1 VTRGVPARDGDGFA
15 PIESYGVIG
24 DGKSAAL
31 VAADGSIDWW
41 AVPALDSPPLFAAL
55 LDPVGEPRPP
65 AGGHFALE
73 PTVKYRVERR
83 YLPGTNV
90 LETTFVTRGG
100 TVRVTDSVNQG
111 SDGRL
116 PWGELVRDIHPVRGK
131 VPMRWRVAPGTL
143 FHLTRPWT
151 RDDAPPLLHVGSLLV
166 ALVADGAGA
175 LRRGHGEF
183 SGEFTARAGHDA
195 LLALVVAD
203 GAPVVVPSAQVLR
216 DRLRRTESAWRQWTT
231 GIPYDG
237 PDADLVIRSVLALRL
252 LTYMP
257 TGAMTAAATTSL
269 PERVGGERNYDY
281 RYGWIR
287 DTSFV
292 LDSFIRLGL
301 TQEVQGTLAWM
312 LSCVAATAPDI
323 HPFYGLR
330 GHVPDSEYELR
341 LRGYRG
347 SRPVRNGNRAVG
359 QPQWGNYGDLL
370 ECVWLAVSRA
380 GAVLDPGSADL
391 IVALANRVCDVW
403 ADPDCGIWELDER
416 RRNTFST
423 AGCWVAL
430 DRALRLASAGQIS
443 SRDRNRWEGERA
455 AIREWIDTRCWSPSR
470 GAYLAYPESEDLD
483 ASLLLL
489 GRTGFCSGEDVRFR
503 STIDAISGELR
514 KGPLMYRLSGASSYE
529 GAFVPASF
537 WLIDALMRTGRTK
550 RARELWREARTLVN
564 DLGLLSEEIDPST
577 GEFLGNIP
585 QGLSHLALV
594 NAAVQ
599 LNHAGRE

>member
-1 VTRGVPARDGDGFA
+1 MRNDGFV

-31 VAADGSIDWW
+31 VARDGSVDWW
-41 AVPALDSPPLFAAL
+41 AVPAMDSPPLFAAL
-55 LDPVGEPRPP
+55 LHPVGGSRPP
-65 AGGHFALE
+65 EGGHFALE
-73 PTVKYRVERR
+73 PAVSYRVERR
-83 YLPGTNV
+83 YVPGTNV
-90 LETTFVTRGG
+90 LETTFVTSDG

-116 PWGELVRDIHPVRGK
+116 PWGELVREVHPVRGE

-143 FHLTRPWT
+143 FHVARPWNGESET
-151 RDDAPPLLHVGSLLV
+151 PLLHVGSLLV
-166 ALVADGAGA
+166 ALVTDDAGA
-175 LRRGHGEF
+175 VCRGRGEF
-183 SGEFTARAGHDA
+183 TGEFTARAGHDA

-203 GAPVVVPSAQVLR
+203 GAPVVVPTAETLR
-216 DRLRRTESAWRQWTT
+216 ERLRRTESGWRQWSE

-237 PDADLVIRSVLALRL
+237 PDAELVTRSALALRL
-252 LTYMP
+252 LTYLP
-257 TGAMTAAATTSL
+257 TGAMAAAATTSL
-269 PERVGGERNYDY
+269 PERIGGERNYDY

-312 LSCVAATAPDI
+312 LTCIAATAPDI

-330 GHVPDSEYELR
+330 GHVPDSEYELD
-341 LRGYRG
+341 LRGYRDSQPARG
-347 SRPVRNGNRAVG
+347 GNRAVG

-370 ECVWLAVSRA
+370 ECVWLATSRA

-391 IVALANRVCDVW
+391 LATLANQVCDVW
-403 ADPDCGIWELDER
+403 ADPDCGIWELEER

-443 SRDRNRWEGERA
+443 SRDSARWEAEQA
-455 AIREWIDTRCWSPSR
+455 AIREWIDARCWSPSR
-470 GAYLAYPESEDLD
+470 RAYLAHPESEDLD

-489 GRTGFCSGEDVRFR
+489 ARTGFCSGEDKRFR
-503 STIDAISGELR
+503 STIDAIMGELCE
-514 KGPLMYRLSGASSYE
+514 GPLVYRLSGASSYE

-537 WLIDALMRTGRTK
+537 WLIDALVRAGRTGE
-550 RARELWREARTLVN
+550 ARKLWREARTLVN

-577 GEFLGNIP
+577 GAFLGNIP

-599 LNHAGRE
+599 VYQPHGG